1 VLHSLLPGFAE
12 QLPAQRDPL
21 PVSWPAPKRQSF
33 CWCPAVVLL
42 PAAAA
47 GQAALGEL
55 LLAEESFGL
64 VSPSVLGGID
74 NLAMLLLDIV
84 W

>member
-1 VLHSLLPGFAE
+1 MLL
-12 QLPAQRDPL
+12 LL
-21 PVSWPAPKRQSF
+21 
-33 CWCPAVVLL
+33 LML
-42 PAAAA
+42 PAAV
-47 GQAALGEL
+47 QAALGEL

-64 VSPSVLGGID
+64 VSPAVLEGID